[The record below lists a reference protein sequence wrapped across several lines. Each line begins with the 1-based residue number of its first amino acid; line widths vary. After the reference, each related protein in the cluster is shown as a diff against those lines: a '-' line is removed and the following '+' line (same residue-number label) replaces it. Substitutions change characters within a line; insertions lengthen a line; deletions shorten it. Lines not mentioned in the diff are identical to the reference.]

1 MDHPPRTAH
10 AWAGWTLH
18 GVPIEPAA
26 SRTLALHTAGDRR
39 SSRRPCQ
46 LLRHRGLQPTRVDEE
61 AITTSMMTSNEQ
73 VMTVTT
79 ILISSVY
86 DLLPQI
92 HDVIRQH
99 PTDASE
105 RRCSCRHRS
114 MPCRDIDAAIAALD
128 LVLHIRLLERSTARP
143 QLPRSPTAAIPTAT
157 PLARGLE
164 RLRAELTDG
173 TVSPDACIALLTI
186 LASID
191 TTGRLMTRESAVPE
205 IFIHGVLLEMLE
217 RAQAELAELDPE
229 R

>member
-1 MDHPPRTAH
+1 
-10 AWAGWTLH
+10 
-18 GVPIEPAA
+18 
-26 SRTLALHTAGDRR
+26 
-39 SSRRPCQ
+39 
-46 LLRHRGLQPTRVDEE
+46 
-61 AITTSMMTSNEQ
+61 MMNTNEQ
-73 VMTVTT
+73 FMTVTT

-99 PTDASE
+99 PADASE
-105 RRCSCRHRS
+105 RRCSCRDRS

-128 LVLHIRLLERSTARP
+128 LVLHIRLLEQLTASP
-143 QLPRSPTAAIPTAT
+143 QMPRSPAAAIPTAT

-191 TTGRLMTRESAVPE
+191 TTGRLMTRESAIPE
-205 IFIHGVLLEMLE
+205 IFTHGVLLEMLE
-217 RAQAELAELDPE
+217 RAQAELVELDPE